1 MNLSADDRRQGYALI
16 ASKAVFFDVSAEHSQ
31 DKPYAFVQPLFD
43 ERARIVEK
51 NKASGDYDITEKAIK
66 LCLNS
71 LYGKAA
77 QSIGGS
83 EHEPPTT
90 ACPWY
95 AGAITAGT
103 RGAVLEAALH
113 APNDVVQFM
122 TDGIHFTRPVPE
134 LTLGKNLGD
143 WERSEAR
150 SLLCIHSGV
159 YSSEET
165 TKTRGMRPEN
175 LEDESISM
183 RELLMRKVVPAWRD
197 PSCPCVEFRQKEYV
211 TAGSAVASRK
221 RFCII
226 GRWGVK
232 PRSLD
237 VHGIGLKRS
246 IGLERA
252 LKLKGAKGYDE
263 LMKSFFSTQEREADR
278 CHSYM
283 GPRVKAWT
291 AGAGLRPFL
300 PSSFFIPVSLFGL
313 RSPFLRPGPRLT
325 NADARRTCQGRALA
339 RP

>member
-1 MNLSADDRRQGYALI
+1 MNLSADDRKQGYALI
-16 ASKAVFFDVSAEHSQ
+16 ASEAVFFDVSAEHAQ
-31 DKPYAFVQPLFD
+31 DKPYAFVQREFD
-43 ERARIVEK
+43 ERARILES
-51 NKASGDYDITEKAIK
+51 NKTSGAYDITEKTIK

-150 SLLCIHSGV
+150 GLLCIHSGV

-252 LKLKGAKGYDE
+252 LKLKGAKGVAE
-263 LMKSFFSTQEREADR
+263 LMKSFDSTQEREADR
-278 CHSYM
+278 CHSLVDTV
-283 GPRVKAWT
+283 PAE
-291 AGAGLRPFL
+291 P
-300 PSSFFIPVSLFGL
+300 P
-313 RSPFLRPGPRLT
+313 
-325 NADARRTCQGRALA
+325 ADAFNQPSKAYKPKWLDEDLGFTLDNDWASEADLETEEVMLGL
-339 RP
+339 